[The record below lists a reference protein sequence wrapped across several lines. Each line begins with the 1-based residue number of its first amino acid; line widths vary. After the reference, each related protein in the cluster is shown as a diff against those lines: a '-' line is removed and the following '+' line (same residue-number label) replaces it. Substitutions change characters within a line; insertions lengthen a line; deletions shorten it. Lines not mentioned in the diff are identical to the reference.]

1 MNRRDP
7 RTVTA
12 VVNRER
18 ARSRLRAVTAGTGV
32 LGLAVAGGLAF
43 TLPGSTASTPAKSTA
58 GSSSSHATAGGSG
71 TSGSSSRSRSSSAGT
86 SSSSSGSIRS
96 SASAPSSSSGSASAT
111 SGGS

>member
-18 ARSRLRAVTAGTGV
+18 ARGRLRAVTAGTGV

-43 TLPGSTASTPAKSTA
+43 TLPSSTHSTPAKSTA
-58 GSSSSHATAGGSG
+58 GSSSPHS
-71 TSGSSSRSRSSSAGT
+71 TSGSSGT
-86 SSSSSGSIRS
+86 SSSSSGTSSSSSGAIRS
-96 SASAPSSSSGSASAT
+96 SSSAPSSSSGSASAT